1 MNADNNSK
9 AVVVYVP
16 QQTKKLFHIR
26 AFLKRLD
33 TFLLKYFHRNRNLLI
48 SFLIVFSLFFLA
60 GNCVAAHYLYK
71 LPYIL
76 DVFIDKYFIKTF
88 LIAYFIVFAS
98 GYTIFGSVLS
108 VCFFA
113 LISFLFGNLIYCSF
127 AIIQFDFQHIIL
139 LAVSLTNAFLLS
151 LFCCEAF
158 RYYPH
163 CNDKKQII
171 FSKSSVIYLSVYIT
185 TLIISFILSALI
197 IY

>member
-1 MNADNNSK
+1 MNADNNPK

-16 QQTKKLFHIR
+16 QQTKKLFRIR
-26 AFLKRLD
+26 TFFKKINAFL
-33 TFLLKYFHRNRNLLI
+33 FKYFHRHRNLLI
-48 SFLIVFSLFFLA
+48 SFIIVFSLFFLA

-76 DVFIDKYFIKTF
+76 DVFIDKYFRKTF
-88 LIAYFIVFAS
+88 LVAYFIVFAS

-127 AIIQFDFQHIIL
+127 GIFQFNFLYIIFLIVLMTII
-139 LAVSLTNAFLLS
+139 FLLS
-151 LFCCEAF
+151 LFCCEAL
-158 RYYPH
+158 RYYSL

-171 FSKSSVIYLSVYIT
+171 FSNRSAIYFSVSIIILLFSFMLL
-185 TLIISFILSALI
+185 TLIID
-197 IY
+197 